1 MNKTI
6 KCSNID
12 CKAENPANA
21 KFCRVCGQPIIIGN
35 EGYTL
40 DLFSDIELTPVSLKP
55 IQFVTKIEKASYVIL
70 PILLISLFLICNDLM
85 RDFIDEFG
93 REVHEITVSIG
104 CVLAFIFVIAFIAGL
119 THCCKQI
126 RYKLNADYI
135 EEKAFVGDTKRI
147 AKCKKL
153 GLFDAKKKRVLLR
166 TKYDKIS
173 KFDEQ
178 HLQLEN
184 NSKMG
189 IYSIPLKKIIVPLY
203 YDTITSVKNGVLCGV
218 NDSQI
223 THYDIRGNVLR

>member
-1 MNKTI
+1 MEEVI
-6 KCSNID
+6 KCSNPE
-12 CKAENPANA
+12 CKVENPANA
-21 KFCRVCGQPIIIGN
+21 KFCRVCGQPIIVDYK
-35 EGYTL
+35 GYTL
-40 DLFSDIELTPVSLKP
+40 DMFQDIELTPVSLKP

-70 PILLISLFLICNDLM
+70 PILLISLFLICNDLR

-119 THCCKQI
+119 THCYKQI

-166 TKYDKIS
+166 TRYDKIS

-189 IYSIPLKKIIVPLY
+189 IYSIPLKKIIVPILY
-203 YDTITSVKNGVLCGV
+203 EKITQVKNGVLCGV
-218 NDSQI
+218 RDSQMI
-223 THYDIRGNVLR
+223 HYDTRGNVLR